1 MLRNIVSE
9 YIEHLERTVAKLR
22 VVLVEPKN
30 EGNVGAVA
38 RAMKNFGVEDLV
50 LVNPCPLGVEA
61 RQRAMHGADILEAAK
76 IVPDFESSIEDADL
90 IVGTSGVDTQSEK
103 RFNRIAVRPREFAA
117 KIQEADGVVALLFGR
132 EDFGLLDAELR
143 RCELLVKV
151 PAADEYPILNLSHAA
166 TILFYELFV
175 GKAPS
180 KAARQISAVER
191 ERLHTALSDLLD
203 ATDYPAHKRPRTK
216 IMVRR
221 LLGRAVPSKWE
232 FHALMGVF
240 QRATKRIRRLEGK
253 P

>member
-1 MLRNIVSE
+1 VPRS
-9 YIEHLERTVAKLR
+9 RTR
-22 VVLVEPKN
+22 
-30 EGNVGAVA
+30 
-38 RAMKNFGVEDLV
+38 
-50 LVNPCPLGVEA
+50 
-61 RQRAMHGADILEAAK
+61 
-76 IVPDFESSIEDADL
+76 
-90 IVGTSGVDTQSEK
+90 TSGVDTDSEK
-103 RFNRIAVRPREFAA
+103 RFARIAVPPREFAA
-117 KIQEADGVVALLFGR
+117 KIQQADGVVALLFGR

-143 RCELLVKV
+143 RCDLLVKV
-151 PAADEYPILNLSHAA
+151 PTADEYPILNLSHAA
-166 TILFYELFV
+166 TILLYELFI

-180 KAARQISAVER
+180 KVARQISAVER
-191 ERLHTALSDLLD
+191 ERLHTALSDLLE

>member
-1 MLRNIVSE
+1 MPRNIVYG
-9 YIEHLERTVAKLR
+9 YIERTVAQLR

-30 EGNVGAVA
+30 QGNVGAVA
-38 RAMKNFGVEDLV
+38 RAMKNFGVKELV
-50 LVNPCPLGVEA
+50 LVNPCPIGVEA

-76 IVPDFESSIEDADL
+76 VVADFDASIEDADFV
-90 IVGTSGVDTQSEK
+90 VGTSGVDTESEK
-103 RFNRIAVRPREFAA
+103 RFARIAVRPREFAE
-117 KIQEADGVVALLFGR
+117 KIQQADGVVALLFGR

-143 RCELLVKV
+143 RCDLLVKV
-151 PAADEYPILNLSHAA
+151 PTADAYPILNLSHAA
-166 TILFYELFV
+166 TILLYELFI
-175 GKAPS
+175 GKAPP
-180 KAARQISAVER
+180 KTVRRISAVER